1 MNTKVKAKLK
11 QRFTLLCKRF
21 AEAHQLT
28 EVEAKIERWWK
39 VLDECYSASQRAYH
53 NWEHVAACLAEL
65 DRVIHLFNNPLA
77 AEAAIFFHDAKYDPF
92 ATDNEAVS
100 AELLGEFYAEFGWS
114 DVVAK
119 KLVNSTDHKAVSKD
133 NEEQLICD
141 IDLSILGQPW
151 PRYICYAQ
159 DIRREYQAVPLT
171 AYRAKRIKVLKKLRD
186 REPLFQ
192 TEFFQRQYK
201 LLADSNLTA
210 EIMALSHGQFPNY

>member
-1 MNTKVKAKLK
+1 MNTETKAKLK

-21 AEAHQLT
+21 AEAKQLT
-28 EVEAKIERWWK
+28 DIDAKIEKWWK

-53 NWEHVAACLAEL
+53 NWEHIAACLSEL
-65 DRVIHLFNNPLA
+65 DKVIDFFDNPLA

-100 AELLGEFYAEFGWS
+100 AEMLGEFYADFGWP
-114 DVVAK
+114 DEVAK
-119 KLVNSTDHKAVSKD
+119 RLTICTDHRLVSKD
-133 NEEQLICD
+133 NDEQLICD

-159 DIRREYQAVPLT
+159 DIRQEYQAVPLA
-171 AYRAKRIKVLKKLRD
+171 AYRAKRIDVLKKLRD

-192 TEFFQRQYK
+192 TEHFQRQYK
-201 LLADSNLTA
+201 LRADSNLTA
-210 EIMALSHGQFPNY
+210 EIMALSHEKFPNY